1 MIDFMRKGIV
11 LVVFFLLLLLTAV
24 PYGCTDR
31 KPVPT
36 DTVPTDTMVDDTSVV
51 DSTET
56 LIAETPMPKAAD
68 ELFDDF
74 VFNFAA
80 NRKLQMK
87 RIQFPLPIYRNGTL
101 EKSVPKEHW
110 KMEHFFMRQG
120 YYTLVFDN
128 ERQKNLLKDTSVSH
142 VVVEKIF
149 FSKRTVQQ
157 FVFDR
162 ISGEWMMTSMNYK
175 PLYQNKNASFLKF
188 YHQFAVDSA
197 FQVKSMADEVE
208 FTATDPEDDFSE
220 ITGVIMPQQWP
231 DFKPT
236 LIPSGVIYNIIYGQ
250 SYTETNRKIFLIRGI
265 ANGLEVEL
273 MFRKIKGEWKLV
285 KFNS

>member
-1 MIDFMRKGIV
+1 MNDFMRKRIV
-11 LVVFFLLLLLTAV
+11 FVVFFLLLLMMVV

-31 KPVPT
+31 KPT
-36 DTVPTDTMVDDTSVV
+36 SADTVNSDTLAADTLTP
-51 DSTET
+51 DSTES

-87 RIQFPLPIYRNGTL
+87 RVVFPLPVYRNGRL
-101 EKSVPKEHW
+101 GKKIPPSQW
-110 KMEHFFMRQG
+110 KIEHFFLRQG
-120 YYTLVFDN
+120 YYTLIFDN
-128 ERQKNLLKDTSVSH
+128 DRQKTLLKDTSVNH
-142 VVVEKIF
+142 VTIEKIF
-149 FSKRTVQQ
+149 FSRKTVQQ

-162 ISGEWMMTSMNYK
+162 LRGEWMLTSMNYK

-188 YHQFAVDSA
+188 YHHFATDSA

-208 FTATDPEDDFSE
+208 FTAPDPDDDFSQ
-220 ITGVIMPQQWP
+220 ISGVIMPQQWP

-236 LIPSGVIYNIIYGQ
+236 LIPRGIIYNIIYGQ
-250 SYTETNRKIFLIRGI
+250 TYTETNRKTFVIRGI
-265 ANGLEVEL
+265 ANGMEIEL
-273 MFRKIKGEWKLV
+273 SFRKVQGEWKLV